1 MERWQDLIFALPDL
15 AIYDKQISPKEAI
28 SYDKVRWDVNMWLQ
42 IIQKQCHN
50 ELPKIQIRQSPWKP
64 TKTKTQTQVVCIM
77 L

>member
-15 AIYDKQISPKEAI
+15 AIYDKQISPKEAL

-50 ELPKIQIRQSPWKP
+50 ELPKIQIR
-64 TKTKTQTQVVCIM
+64 
-77 L
+77 